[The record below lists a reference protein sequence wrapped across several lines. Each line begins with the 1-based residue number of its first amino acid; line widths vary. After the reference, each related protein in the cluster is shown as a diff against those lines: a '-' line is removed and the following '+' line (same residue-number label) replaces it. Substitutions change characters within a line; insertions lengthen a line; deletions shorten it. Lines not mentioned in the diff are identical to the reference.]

1 MPRKQSRRAKKNS
14 EPKVDLTNLS
24 RAGEHFITSAAEF
37 VVGAGFAIKGTKDL
51 LDNEDGRKF
60 LRDLPSKVA
69 ERGVELLT
77 EITEQVKEKEKNK
90 GKRTRKSRSRKIE
103 VE

>member
-1 MPRKQSRRAKKNS
+1 MPRKQSRRTKKGS

-37 VVGAGFAIKGTKDL
+37 VVGAGFAIKGTRDL

-69 ERGVELLT
+69 DRGFELLT
-77 EITEQVKEKEKNK
+77 DITEQVKEKEKNK

>member
-1 MPRKQSRRAKKNS
+1 MPRKQSRRTKKDS

-37 VVGAGFAIKGTKDL
+37 VVGAGFAIKGTRDL

-69 ERGVELLT
+69 ERGVELLID
-77 EITEQVKEKEKNK
+77 ITEQVKEKEKNK